1 MMPDLFWIP
10 GPWPGKLALVPRPRG
25 GDWLEDEVC
34 AWRRAGIDLAVSL
47 LERDEALDL
56 GLDHEAETLR
66 SSGIQFYS
74 FPIPDR
80 SIPAST
86 KEAVFFLDRLAASL
100 AEGKNIAVHCRQ
112 SVGRSGMIAA
122 GLLVKSGM
130 NVDEAIDLVSAARHQ
145 TVPETAPQLEWI
157 HRLVQE
163 RLTLTP

>member
-1 MMPDLFWIP
+1 MPDLFWIP

-25 GDWLEDEVC
+25 GDWLEDEAC
-34 AWRRAGIDLAVSL
+34 AWRRASIDVAVSL

-56 GLDHEAETLR
+56 GLDHEAETLG
-66 SSGIQFYS
+66 SSGIEFLS

-86 KEAVFFLDRLAASL
+86 KEAVFFLDKLTACL
-100 AEGKNIAVHCRQ
+100 AEGKNVAVHCRQ

-130 NVDEAIDLVSAARHQ
+130 NVDEAIDLVSVARHQ
-145 TVPETAPQLEWI
+145 DIPETAPQLEWI
-157 HRLVQE
+157 QRLAE
-163 RLTLTP
+163 KRLTLTP